1 MKVIW
6 TERAKETFYQNMSY
20 LEEEWTESVIENF
33 IEKTDESILVISSHP
48 LLFPLVSKKKRVHKC
63 LVVKQV
69 SLFYR
74 IIGDEIYLVT
84 FWNNFQNPK
93 KLKL

>member
-6 TERAKETFYQNMSY
+6 TEKAEETFHQNIAY
-20 LEEEWTESVIENF
+20 LEEKWTQSVIDDF
-33 IEKTDESILVISSHP
+33 IEKTDESILAISNHP
-48 LLFPLVSKKKRVHKC
+48 LVFPVVRKKKRVHKC
-63 LVVKQV
+63 LVVKQI

-74 IIGDEIYLVT
+74 VVGDEIYLVT